1 MFIPPTK
8 EYPMHATMT
17 KEIPAEIFSVELF
30 VDHVNREIESYWK
43 RCNYTI
49 SMPIVRAEILS
60 DKWIRLNN
68 KELRDGV
75 YKTTSVYCF
84 IARQTYSTRGMGE
97 IISGGIYKSAG
108 FKVPAKHARG
118 NIYDALTYS
127 CANINGITY
136 L

>member
-1 MFIPPTK
+1 
-8 EYPMHATMT
+8 MHATMT

-84 IARQTYSTRGMGE
+84 IARQTYSTRE
-97 IISGGIYKSAG
+97 WVRLFQEVFI
-108 FKVPAKHARG
+108 KVPDSKFLQSMPVA
-118 NIYDALTYS
+118 ISTML
-127 CANINGITY
+127 
-136 L
+136 